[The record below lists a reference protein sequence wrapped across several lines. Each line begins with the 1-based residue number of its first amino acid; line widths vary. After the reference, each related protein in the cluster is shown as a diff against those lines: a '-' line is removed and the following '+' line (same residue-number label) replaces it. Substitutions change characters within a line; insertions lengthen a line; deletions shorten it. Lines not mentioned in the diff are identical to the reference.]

1 MHREKISLV
10 HLQSHDFLLQRDYLY
25 VLVYMKGDVVDI
37 AFNASFDVLGAV
49 HVLERVVK

>member
-1 MHREKISLV
+1 VGVWHTDSPTIS
-10 HLQSHDFLLQRDYLY
+10 SCRGDDFY